1 MLEASRPVCGLD
13 RAAAGQGESERKKMN
28 YARAEVDGSAF
39 DQSAERSLWCAVVSR
54 ALADASDPVVAA
66 SSPEERQKL
75 RAEARRWFI
84 LNGSEFRLA
93 CEAAGFDPDHLRS
106 RVLAIIA

>member
-1 MLEASRPVCGLD
+1 
-13 RAAAGQGESERKKMN
+13 
-28 YARAEVDGSAF
+28 
-39 DQSAERSLWCAVVSR
+39 
-54 ALADASDPVVAA
+54 VAA